1 MVKGSLWVPHSALL
15 AARTDTASQV
25 WAWENNVCVCVC
37 VCYSLRGAFDRQC
50 DSKAKTVLFIAGN
63 ETEGAQRPPSKIRAV

>member
-37 VCYSLRGAFDRQC
+37 VCVILYVVLLIGSVIVKPRLCFSLLEMKQKEPRGLPLR
-50 DSKAKTVLFIAGN
+50 
-63 ETEGAQRPPSKIRAV
+63 